1 MKDILIVHLFGIV
14 DVNIFFYKLDQ
25 KVKFD
30 LVQNQNNLHVGME
43 RLDN

>member
-1 MKDILIVHLFGIV
+1 MKYVFILHLFGIV

-43 RLDN
+43 GLDN